1 MTDIKPTIHLIAA
14 ARPNFPKIAPIYHQL
29 IIENWCV
36 PIIIHTGQHYD
47 ANMSDDLFKDLNL
60 PDPHIHLQIGSG
72 SHAEQTAGVMVAY
85 EKLCM
90 DARPDYIVVVGD
102 VNSTMACTLV
112 AKKLWIPVAHLE
124 AGLRSND
131 WHMPEEIN
139 RIVTDTLCDLLW
151 TPSEDGNEHLQK
163 MGISEERIEMVGNVM
178 MDSYEMMRAKIDES
192 NALDEFDLEKGKFA
206 MVTLHRPS
214 NVDQKSSLAIIVEAL
229 IKTSKLIPLVFPM
242 HPRTQ
247 NRLKEFGFWH
257 NLASVENIRLIEPL
271 SYVPFMKLVNSSALV
286 ITDSGGIQEETT
298 YLNIPCLTVREN
310 TERPITITQGTN
322 QLITPSKMAE
332 KTAEILAGKWQNGV
346 RPAMWDGKTAERVTK
361 SLRRVLG
368 V

>member
-29 IIENWCV
+29 VKENWCT
-36 PIIIHTGQHYD
+36 PIIVHTGQHYD

-90 DARPDYIVVVGD
+90 DSRPDYIIVVGD

-112 AKKLWIPVAHLE
+112 AKKLWIPIAHLE

-151 TPSEDGNEHLQK
+151 TPSEDGNQHLQD
-163 MGISEERIEMVGNVM
+163 MGIAEDRIEMVGNIM
-178 MDSYEMMRAKIDES
+178 MDSYEMMREKIDAN
-192 NALDEFDLEKGKFA
+192 NALQEFGLEKGKFA
-206 MVTLHRPS
+206 IVTLHRPS
-214 NVDQKSSLAIIVEAL
+214 NVDQKSNLAEVVKAL
-229 IKTSKLIPLVFPM
+229 IETSKIIQIVFPM

-247 NRLKEFGFWH
+247 NRLKEFGFW
-257 NLASVENIRLIEPL
+257 NELATISNIRLIEPL

-310 TERPITITQGTN
+310 TERPITISQGTN
-322 QLITPSKMAE
+322 QLISPNKMPE
-332 KTAEILAGKWQNGV
+332 KTVEVLDGKWQNGV
-346 RPAMWDGKTAERVTK
+346 RPALWDGKTAERVTK
-361 SLRRVLG
+361 SLKNFLG

>member
-1 MTDIKPTIHLIAA
+1 
-14 ARPNFPKIAPIYHQL
+14 
-29 IIENWCV
+29 
-36 PIIIHTGQHYD
+36 
-47 ANMSDDLFKDLNL
+47 
-60 PDPHIHLQIGSG
+60 
-72 SHAEQTAGVMVAY
+72 
-85 EKLCM
+85 
-90 DARPDYIVVVGD
+90 
-102 VNSTMACTLV
+102 
-112 AKKLWIPVAHLE
+112 
-124 AGLRSND
+124 
-131 WHMPEEIN
+131 
-139 RIVTDTLCDLLW
+139 
-151 TPSEDGNEHLQK
+151 
-163 MGISEERIEMVGNVM
+163 
-178 MDSYEMMRAKIDES
+178 
-192 NALDEFDLEKGKFA
+192 
-206 MVTLHRPS
+206 
-214 NVDQKSSLAIIVEAL
+214 
-229 IKTSKLIPLVFPM
+229 M

-332 KTAEILAGKWQNGV
+332 KTAEILVGKWQNGV

>member
-1 MTDIKPTIHLIAA
+1 MTAIKPTVHLIAA

-29 IIENWCV
+29 IKEDWCNPV
-36 PIIIHTGQHYD
+36 IVHTGQHYD

-72 SHAEQTAGVMVAY
+72 THAEQTAGVMVAY

-90 DARPDYIVVVGD
+90 ETRPDFIIVVGD

-112 AKKLWIPVAHLE
+112 AKKLWIPIAHLE

-131 WHMPEEIN
+131 WQMPEEIN

-151 TPSEDGNEHLQK
+151 TPSEDGNENLK
-163 MGISEERIEMVGNVM
+163 AVGIADDRIELVGNVM
-178 MDSYEMMRAKIDES
+178 MDSYEMMREKIDAS
-192 NALDEFDLEKGKFA
+192 DALIEHGLKAGKFA

-214 NVDQKSSLAIIVEAL
+214 NVDQEGALAAVVDAL
-229 IKTSKLIPLVFPM
+229 IETSKQIELVFPM

-247 NRLKEFGFWH
+247 NRLKQYGFWH
-257 NLASVENIRLIEPL
+257 TIASIKNIRLIEPL
-271 SYVPFMKLVNSSALV
+271 SYVPFMKLVSNAGLV

-298 YLNIPCLTVREN
+298 YLNIPCLTVRNN

-322 QLITPSKMAE
+322 QLISPAEMAE
-332 KTAEILAGKWQNGV
+332 KTADVLAGNWQNGV
-346 RPAMWDGKTAERVTK
+346 KPKFWDGKTAVRVAS
-361 SLRRVLG
+361 SLKKALG